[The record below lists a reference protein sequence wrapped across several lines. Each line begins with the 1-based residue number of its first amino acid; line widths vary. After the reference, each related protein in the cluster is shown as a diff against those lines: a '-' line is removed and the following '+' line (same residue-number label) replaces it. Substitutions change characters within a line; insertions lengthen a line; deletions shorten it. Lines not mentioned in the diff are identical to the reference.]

1 MERWKINLYILWI
14 SQVISLTSFGF
25 GLPFIPFFIQE
36 LGVTDPDQLNLFT
49 GILSAAPA
57 ITMAV
62 MSPIWGI
69 LSDRFGQ
76 KMMIQRAMF
85 TAVFIIGL
93 MGLSTN
99 VWHLVILRFMQG
111 LFTGTITASS
121 AFVAVN
127 TPNDRLSYALGFL
140 SSSTF
145 VGYSLGPLF
154 GGLVAEHFG
163 YRVSFFVGSVLM
175 LIGFMVVTIF
185 LKGEKKVQ
193 SRKTSVIQGSS
204 KYTELF
210 AIGILMLLLM
220 LFFQRVIRTLFSP
233 FLPLYIQE
241 LLNTSQG
248 AASITGT
255 LNGVIGAVTAV
266 SAIAISKLSEKYNK
280 IWMIRTLLLIAFVD
294 VLVLNFS
301 KGMWPFMI
309 LYTLLFFIIGGIE
322 PLLTSQTA
330 EMTSPDRRGT
340 LFGIQGLVGSLGWM
354 VSPAVGTYFSIKFGI
369 KSIFWILLLF
379 IGLNAITSF
388 VVSNYR
394 KKKETV
400 DNDSI

>member
-57 ITMAV
+57 ITMAI

-85 TAVFIIGL
+85 AAVFIIGL

-163 YRVSFFVGSVLM
+163 YRVSFIVGSVLM
-175 LIGFMVVTIF
+175 LIGFMVVTLF

-193 SRKTSVIQGSS
+193 SRKTSVIQGTS
-204 KYTELF
+204 KYKELF
-210 AIGILMLLLM
+210 AVGILMLLLM

-248 AASITGT
+248 AASLTGT

-280 IWMIRTLLLIAFVD
+280 LWMIRTLLLIAFVD
-294 VLVLNFS
+294 VLILNFS

-330 EMTSPDRRGT
+330 EMTSPDKRGT

-379 IGLNAITSF
+379 IGLNALTSF
-388 VVSNYR
+388 IVSNYR
-394 KKKETV
+394 KKKEILE
-400 DNDSI
+400 NDQI

>member
-85 TAVFIIGL
+85 AAVFIIGL

-204 KYTELF
+204 KYKELF

-294 VLVLNFS
+294 VLILNFS

-330 EMTSPDRRGT
+330 EMTSPDKRGT

>member
-1 MERWKINLYILWI
+1 
-14 SQVISLTSFGF
+14 
-25 GLPFIPFFIQE
+25 
-36 LGVTDPDQLNLFT
+36 
-49 GILSAAPA
+49 
-57 ITMAV
+57 
-62 MSPIWGI
+62 
-69 LSDRFGQ
+69 
-76 KMMIQRAMF
+76 MMIQRAMF
-85 TAVFIIGL
+85 AAVFIIGL

-204 KYTELF
+204 KYKELF

-294 VLVLNFS
+294 VLILNFS

-330 EMTSPDRRGT
+330 EMTSPDKRGT

>member
-85 TAVFIIGL
+85 AAVFIIGL

-204 KYTELF
+204 KYKELF

-301 KGMWPFMI
+301 RGMWPFMI

-330 EMTSPDRRGT
+330 EMTSPDKRGT

>member
-85 TAVFIIGL
+85 AAVFIIGL

-99 VWHLVILRFMQG
+99 VWHLVILRFLQG

-163 YRVSFFVGSVLM
+163 YRVSFFVGSILM
-175 LIGFMVVTIF
+175 LIGFMVVTVF

-193 SRKTSVIQGSS
+193 SRKTSVIQGTS
-204 KYTELF
+204 KYKELF
-210 AIGILMLLLM
+210 AVGILMLLLM

-266 SAIAISKLSEKYNK
+266 SAIAISKLSEKHNK
-280 IWMIRTLLLIAFVD
+280 IWMIRTLLLIAFAD

-330 EMTSPDRRGT
+330 EMTSPDKRGT

-379 IGLNAITSF
+379 IGLNALTSF
-388 VVSNYR
+388 IVSNYR
-394 KKKETV
+394 KKKETL
-400 DNDSI
+400 DNDQI

>member
-85 TAVFIIGL
+85 AAVFIIGL

-185 LKGEKKVQ
+185 LKGEKKVE

-204 KYTELF
+204 KYKELF
-210 AIGILMLLLM
+210 AVGILMLLLM
-220 LFFQRVIRTLFSP
+220 IFFQRVIRTLFSP

-248 AASITGT
+248 AASLTGT

-266 SAIAISKLSEKYNK
+266 SAIGISKLSEKYNK
-280 IWMIRTLLLIAFVD
+280 IWMIRSLLIIAFFD
-294 VLVLNFS
+294 VLILNFS

-309 LYTLLFFIIGGIE
+309 LYTLLFFIVGGIE

-330 EMTSPDRRGT
+330 EMTSPDKRGT
-340 LFGIQGLVGSLGWM
+340 LFGIQGLVGSIGWM
-354 VSPAVGTYFSIKFGI
+354 VSPAVGTYFSIQFGI

-379 IGLNAITSF
+379 IGLNTVTSF
-388 VVSNYR
+388 VVKNYENR
-394 KKKETV
+394 KE
-400 DNDSI
+400 I